1 MTTSAPSTRLVPP
14 SVAPACDEQPMYSS
28 NFFAPTGDILRIIT
42 SQHQKPQINSMGAKL
57 SIYTLDTAIASLR
70 IFTHLRH

>member
-1 MTTSAPSTRLVPP
+1 
-14 SVAPACDEQPMYSS
+14 MYSS